1 MLFVIC
7 DTYSVNCKR
16 PTKKGGLLA
25 TVVCCDHLRSPQI
38 LYVCFNE
45 NLKNKLL
52 ESESESE
59 SIEIPLLG
67 KPSKQRVLTV

>member
-45 NLKNKLL
+45 NLKNELL
-52 ESESESE
+52 ESDLNLNLQLTEGW
-59 SIEIPLLG
+59 IE
-67 KPSKQRVLTV
+67 KVRF